1 MDRIRYNTF
10 SHYLQ
15 QRYGERVWKIPVDAG
30 FTCPNRDGHRGRGGC
45 IFCRI
50 DSFSKMESRYDVTV
64 RRQIEAALERHR
76 KNGIKKYIVYFQ
88 ASTNTYAPVP
98 LLRTLFEQSLQY
110 DGVVGL
116 SIATRPDCLSEEVV
130 ELLRELAGRTDLWVE
145 LGLQSTHEET
155 LQRINRG
162 HTYTNYL
169 SAVAALS
176 TLPLRICCHLMLG
189 LPGEGPDHIL
199 QTALRIAP
207 SPIHEV
213 KLHPMLV
220 LQETE
225 LEKMYAGGEYQ
236 PLTLASYVDQLVL
249 FLEQLP
255 AHMVIQRVT
264 AEAPAAMLLAP
275 AWAGRKSVVLQTLQ
289 RTMQERDTWQ
299 GRLFQSTIS

>member
-10 SHYLQ
+10 SNYLL

-45 IFCRI
+45 IFCRV
-50 DSFSKMESRYDVTV
+50 DSFSKMESRYDITV
-64 RRQIEAALERHR
+64 RRQIEAALERHQ
-76 KNGIKKYIVYFQ
+76 KNGITKYIVYFQ

-98 LLRTLFEQSLQY
+98 VLRALFEQSLQY

-155 LQRINRG
+155 LRHIHRG
-162 HTYTNYL
+162 HTYADYL
-169 SAVAALS
+169 DAVACLRR
-176 TLPLRICCHLMLG
+176 LPLRLCCHLMLG

-199 QTALRIAP
+199 QTALRIAQ
-207 SPIHEV
+207 SPIHEI

-225 LEKMYAGGEYQ
+225 LEQSYIKGEYQ
-236 PLTLASYVDQLVL
+236 PLTMAEYIEQVII

-255 AHMVIQRVT
+255 PHMVVQRVT
-264 AEAPAAMLLAP
+264 AEAPSSMLLAP
-275 AWAGRKSVVLQTLQ
+275 AWAGQKSVVLQTLQ
-289 RTMQERDTWQ
+289 KTLQERDTWQ